1 MSEHSEASPSIEE
14 ASSALRFT
22 KSQIALLSSQ
32 KGPSRRIPVDED
44 FPFLDVSTPPVLTG
58 GSGLDLECD
67 SDLDDDPAFALSAC
81 PLLPEYW
88 GSLQHA
94 KWDWYQST
102 VWLKDPHAGLVQA
115 LLAAWPLSDWCAAA
129 PLNRVYQY
137 GGVIRRG
144 SQELCRLSWG
154 GQPGIN
160 CKTSSSDSGALCAAL
175 RGFDHS
181 PTRLDA
187 CLDWTEEGL
196 FDSLSNALRQFGLK
210 RRIKLGFAGDW
221 ERNEGRT
228 LYLGGKQSIV
238 QICLYEKGAEQRAKG
253 VAGAPLDWVRLEVR
267 VGNMKRK
274 QRDRIAHWDHA
285 SNVFSVGWMPEAC
298 AAIGLEALETIS
310 LGTSYSKS
318 TDERAFLAL
327 LNQYGP
333 LLKRLAGE
341 SSDGWDTPLKRL
353 VAGLDPHG
361 DVPYSG
367 PREVCE
373 RPEEEAPI
381 RPLKLH
387 DATPL
392 GPPKPKQINSLRVT
406 N

>member
-1 MSEHSEASPSIEE
+1 MSEHVEGATSAVEDAPSVVGPSMLLGF
-14 ASSALRFT
+14 A
-22 KSQIALLSSQ
+22 KSQGEYLERI
-32 KGPSRRIPVDED
+32 SRPPKRIPAGED
-44 FPFLDVSTPPVLTG
+44 FPFEDVTTPPVLTG
-58 GSGLDLECD
+58 GSGLELECIPEGAD
-67 SDLDDDPAFALSAC
+67 ALAPALDPALSASQ
-81 PLLPEYW
+81 LLPEVAQYW

-102 VWLKDPHAGLVQA
+102 VWMKNPHGGLVQS

-144 SQELCRLSWG
+144 NQELCRLSWG

-160 CKTSSSDSGALCAAL
+160 CKTSSSESGTLQQAL

-221 ERNEGRT
+221 ERNQGRT

-285 SNVFSVGWMPEAC
+285 SNLFSVGWMPEAC
-298 AAIGLEALETIS
+298 EAIGLEALESIS

-341 SSDGWDTPLKRL
+341 SPDGWDTPLKRL
-353 VAGLDPHG
+353 VLGLDPHG
-361 DVPYSG
+361 DTPYSG
-367 PREVCE
+367 PRE
-373 RPEEEAPI
+373 I
-381 RPLKLH
+381 RP
-387 DATPL
+387 
-392 GPPKPKQINSLRVT
+392 RE
-406 N
+406 

>member
-1 MSEHSEASPSIEE
+1 MSDRTEDAIRIER
-14 ASSALRFT
+14 ASSPFRFIE
-22 KSQIALLSSQ
+22 SQQDFLSYA
-32 KGPSRRIPVDED
+32 RRAPKAIPAGED
-44 FPFLDVSTPPVLTG
+44 FPFEDVANDVTTPPVLTG
-58 GSGLDLECD
+58 GSGLELECD
-67 SDLDDDPAFALSAC
+67 PEGSDALDLALSASQ
-81 PLLPEYW
+81 LLSSMEPYW
-88 GSLQHA
+88 GSLKHA

-102 VWLKDPHAGLVQA
+102 VWMKNPHSGLVQA

-137 GGVIRRG
+137 GGVIKRG
-144 SQELCRLSWG
+144 NQELCRLSWG

-160 CKTSSSDSGALCAAL
+160 CKTSSSDSGTLQKAL

-210 RRIKLGFAGDW
+210 KRIKLGFAGDW
-221 ERNEGRT
+221 ERNVGRT

-267 VGNMKRK
+267 VGNMKRR

-285 SNVFSVGWMPEAC
+285 SNLFSVGWMPEAC
-298 AAIGLEALETIS
+298 EAIGLEALESIS

-353 VAGLDPHG
+353 VLGLDPHG
-361 DVPYSG
+361 DTPYSG
-367 PREVCE
+367 PREVRARGGE
-373 RPEEEAPI
+373 IEVAPVLA
-381 RPLKLH
+381 PS
-387 DATPL
+387 AP
-392 GPPKPKQINSLRVT
+392 
-406 N
+406 

>member
-1 MSEHSEASPSIEE
+1 MTIYPIEGATSIDE
-14 ASSALRFT
+14 ASSSLRFA
-22 KSQIALLSSQ
+22 KSQIGYLSKS
-32 KGPSRRIPVDED
+32 GRPSKSIPEDDD
-44 FPFLDVSTPPVLTG
+44 FPFSGLLTPPVLTG
-58 GSGLDLECD
+58 GSGLELECVFEGAD
-67 SDLDDDPAFALSAC
+67 ALDLALSA
-81 PLLPEYW
+81 PLLLPEYW
-88 GSLQHA
+88 SSLKHA

-102 VWLKDPHAGLVQA
+102 VWMKDPHAGLVQA

-129 PLNRVYQY
+129 PLNRVYRY
-137 GGVIRRG
+137 GGVIRRA
-144 SQELCRLSWG
+144 SNELCRLSWG

-160 CKTSSSDSGALCAAL
+160 CKTSSSESGTLCEAL
-175 RGFDHS
+175 RGFEHS

-187 CLDWTEEGL
+187 CLDMVEEGL
-196 FDSLSNALRQFGLK
+196 FDSLSNALRLFAVS
-210 RRIKLGFAGDW
+210 RRLTISMAGDW

-274 QRDRIAHWDHA
+274 ERDKIAHWDHA
-285 SNVFSVGWMPEAC
+285 GNVFSVGWMPDAC
-298 AAIGLEALETIS
+298 KAIGLEVLDSIS

-341 SSDGWDTPLKRL
+341 SADGWDTPLKRL
-353 VAGLDPHG
+353 VMGLDPYG
-361 DVPYSG
+361 DTPYSG
-367 PREVCE
+367 PREV
-373 RPEEEAPI
+373 
-381 RPLKLH
+381 
-387 DATPL
+387 
-392 GPPKPKQINSLRVT
+392 RVR
-406 N
+406 NED